1 MIFDF
6 IFVYFLLLLNE
17 TYWTLE
23 TQAHTARL
31 GAHKGALS
39 RRHVLLSHAG
49 SIGFYV

>member
-6 IFVYFLLLLNE
+6 IFVYFLLVLNE
-17 TYWTLE
+17 AYWALE
-23 TQAHTARL
+23 TQVHTARL

-39 RRHVLLSHAG
+39 LRPVLLSHAG